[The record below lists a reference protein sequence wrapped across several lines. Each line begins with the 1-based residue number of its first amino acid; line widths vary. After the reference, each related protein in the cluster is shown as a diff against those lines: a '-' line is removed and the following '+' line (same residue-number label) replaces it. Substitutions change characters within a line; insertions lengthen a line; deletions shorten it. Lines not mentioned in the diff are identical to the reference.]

1 MTVKDLMNILDKN
14 TSVEIYE
21 EFDADP
27 VFFSKKNNAH
37 CARGVFEKIKDRKI
51 AQITASEEDLIFVY
65 IDSGIYGE
73 ND

>member
-21 EFDADP
+21 EFDTDP
-27 VFFSKKNNAH
+27 VFFSKKNNTH
-37 CARGVFEKIKDRKI
+37 CVKGVFERIQGRKI
-51 AQITASEEDLIFVY
+51 VQITASDSIFIY
-65 IDSGIYGE
+65 IDSGVYGE